1 MFFLA
6 LLKRVNLKIVN
17 YFKIHFLFEYKN
29 ILHRVRHTSV
39 KDLITSVCWT
49 FMWLEKDDMKQIF
62 CVHAPWTDWIFFL
75 GGGDK
80 KTISGWTI
88 QHIDSEQYTA
98 AVTTV
103 KRGCHK

>member
-1 MFFLA
+1 MFYTTPCSYRVLLSKVVYRLYNQYFYGLSKMFFLA

-62 CVHAPWTDWIFFL
+62 CVHAP
-75 GGGDK
+75 
-80 KTISGWTI
+80 
-88 QHIDSEQYTA
+88 
-98 AVTTV
+98 
-103 KRGCHK
+103 